1 MLYKTG
7 GIVFKYIRFK
17 ETSIITTVFTEQF
30 GVQSYIVNSVRT
42 KKSRFSISLFQPL
55 TILDM
60 VVYHKEN
67 ASLNRFTEIK
77 CSDQYSDIQTN
88 IKKSGIVLFLSEMI
102 YKSIRHE
109 SHPEELFQF
118 LKSSLLALDT
128 MNIQYENFHLQFLLK
143 LTRYL
148 GFYPETGAA
157 MKNQL
162 LQGTS
167 ELEEFIDHFLKA
179 TYYDYIKISNA
190 SRSLI
195 LENIIEYYKL
205 HIDGLTTINSYKIL
219 HDVIQN

>member
-1 MLYKTG
+1 
-7 GIVFKYIRFK
+7 
-17 ETSIITTVFTEQF
+17 
-30 GVQSYIVNSVRT
+30 VQSYIVNGVRT
-42 KKSRFSISLFQPL
+42 KKSRFSISFFQPL

-67 ASLNRFTEIK
+67 ASLNRFVEIK
-77 CSDQYSDIQTN
+77 CSDQYSDIPTN

-109 SHPEELFQF
+109 SHPAELFQF
-118 LKSSLLALDT
+118 LKSSLLALDA
-128 MNIQYENFHLQFLLK
+128 MNIHYENFHLQFLLK
-143 LTRYL
+143 LTQYL
-148 GFYPETGAA
+148 GFYPGAA

-162 LQGTS
+162 LLGTS
-167 ELEEFIDHFLKA
+167 ELEEFIDHFLRA

-190 SRSLI
+190 SRLLI

-205 HIDGLTTINSYKIL
+205 HIDGLVTINSYKIL

>member
-7 GIVFKYIRFK
+7 GIVFKFIRFK

-30 GVQSYIVNSVRT
+30 GVQSYIVNNVRT
-42 KKSRFSISLFQPL
+42 KRSRFSISLFQPL

-67 ASLNRFTEIK
+67 ASLNRFSEIK
-77 CSDQYSDIQTN
+77 CSDQYSDIYTN

-109 SHPEELFQF
+109 SHPTELFQF

-128 MNIQYENFHLQFLLK
+128 MNIHYENFHLQFLLK
-143 LTRYL
+143 LTQYL
-148 GFYPETGAA
+148 GFYPETGAV
-157 MKNQL
+157 MKDQL

-167 ELEEFIDHFLKA
+167 DKEEFIDHLLRA
-179 TYYDYIKISNA
+179 SYNDYIQISNA
-190 SRSLI
+190 SRLHI
-195 LENIIEYYKL
+195 LDNIIEYYKL
-205 HIDGLTTINSYKIL
+205 HIDGLSTINSYKIL